1 MQEELPRISMTE
13 ASARGV
19 ARLAREAAEGHP
31 VAVVRH
37 KRPVA
42 VVLGFEEYAQLVER
56 VREGKRRPEIRSPFQ
71 G

>member
-1 MQEELPRISMTE
+1 MTE
-13 ASARGV
+13 ASARGI

-31 VAVVRH
+31 VVVVRH

-42 VVLGFEEYAQLVER
+42 VVLGFEEYAQLVEQAR
-56 VREGKRRPEIRSPFQ
+56 QGKRRPEIRSPFQ